1 MRQDPGVFAWMLASL
16 SLALPWL
23 GIGLCLAGLIRLADG
38 ELAGGWLLS
47 AGLAAFLLDFAIDL
61 VWAHP
66 AVSSSEEPDLNQR
79 GAQLIGRVLVV
90 ADAIE
95 GGRGRVRVGD
105 TLWQA
110 EGPDLPRGAEV
121 KVAAAKATVL
131 LVERI
136 SPCGPRN

>member
-1 MRQDPGVFAWMLASL
+1 M
-16 SLALPWL
+16 
-23 GIGLCLAGLIRLADG
+23 AGA
-38 ELAGGWLLS
+38 WLLS
-47 AGLAAFLLDFAIDL
+47 AGLAAVLLDVGIDV

-66 AVSSSEEPDLNQR
+66 AVSVSDQPDLNQR

-90 ADAIE
+90 AEAIE

-110 EGPDLPRGAEV
+110 EGPDLPRGAKV

-131 LVERI
+131 LVERV
-136 SPCGPRN
+136 GP